1 MTEHLFHLT
10 ARWPGERNAV
20 GDIKAGNLQTNVSI
34 PKEMDGPGIGTNPDE
49 MLLGAAATCYMITL
63 AALLERAHIQTNT
76 QTLQSVGTVDV
87 TNGVF
92 TYKKIVH
99 KPTITLMPDAT
110 AAQIERVNRFAIKA
124 EETCMIS
131 KALRGN
137 VQLEVEATI
146 QVAPVI

>member
-63 AALLERAHIQTNT
+63 AALLERANIQTNT

-99 KPTITLMPDAT
+99 KPTIVLMPDAT
-110 AAQIERVNRFAIKA
+110 AAQIERANRFAIKA

>member
-20 GDIKAGNLQTNVSI
+20 GDINAGNLQTNVSI

-63 AALLERAHIQTNT
+63 AALLERANIQTNT

-99 KPTITLMPDAT
+99 KPTIVLMPNAT
-110 AAQIERVNRFAIKA
+110 PAQIERANRFAIKA